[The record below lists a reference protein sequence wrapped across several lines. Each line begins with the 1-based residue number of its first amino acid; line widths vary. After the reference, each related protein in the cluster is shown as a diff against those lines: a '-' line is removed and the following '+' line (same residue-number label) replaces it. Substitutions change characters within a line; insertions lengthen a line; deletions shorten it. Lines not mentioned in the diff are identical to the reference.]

1 MPTGQPGRL
10 SPESGVRRTLE
21 QDRAARRRGRP
32 VVQRSGHVHPRA
44 FTSSGQQPGAQARV
58 QTLKSN
64 HHPPS
69 LGGSPA
75 PDTRPPEEKHDA
87 GPPGQGVLR
96 GLGKGS
102 VEEPPGNTHR
112 ARDPTCLC
120 PPGPRAQEIQTR
132 LKAVAFVYLNASSS
146 PWKRRRAGEG
156 GWGAGTP
163 RPTADTFLCLA
174 ESRFC
179 LQAHLSSPSP
189 TLPDTVGGNAD
200 WCSH

>member
-1 MPTGQPGRL
+1 MLDTEMGGNQTLNCSLNRHRGWRLARGVPTGQPGRL

-21 QDRAARRRGRP
+21 QDRAARRRERP
-32 VVQRSGHVHPRA
+32 VHQRSGHARPGA

-69 LGGSPA
+69 LGGSPT
-75 PDTRPPEEKHDA
+75 PGTRAPEEKHDA
-87 GPPGQGVLR
+87 GPPGQGVLK
-96 GLGKGS
+96 GLGNGS

-132 LKAVAFVYLNASSS
+132 LKAIAFVYLNASSS
-146 PWKRRRAGEG
+146 P
-156 GWGAGTP
+156 
-163 RPTADTFLCLA
+163 
-174 ESRFC
+174 
-179 LQAHLSSPSP
+179 
-189 TLPDTVGGNAD
+189 
-200 WCSH
+200 